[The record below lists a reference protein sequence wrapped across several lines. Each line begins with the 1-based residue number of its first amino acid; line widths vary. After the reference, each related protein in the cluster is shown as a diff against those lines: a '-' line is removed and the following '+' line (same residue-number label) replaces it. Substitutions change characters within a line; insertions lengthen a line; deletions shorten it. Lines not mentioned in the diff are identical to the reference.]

1 MIELNEAGTSKR
13 SIARVSVGFK
23 AESLRV
29 AEITRLVGLQP
40 SRSYEK
46 GDLSARTRTPMPW
59 GMWAIEFE
67 TDDVESAAKRLLDV
81 LGQKRDAI
89 VEAARQTG
97 ATVSVGIWW
106 EPEGGQGGFTLG
118 SETLKQLSELG
129 ERVNFYF
136 PG

>member
-1 MIELNEAGTSKR
+1 MIELNEAGTGKG

-46 GDLSARTRTPMPW
+46 GDTRTPMPW

-67 TDDVESAAKRLLDV
+67 ADNVESAAKRLLDV

-106 EPEGGQGGFTLG
+106 EPEGGQGGFTIG

-129 ERVNFYF
+129 ERVDFYF